1 MLRSEYLKRPLFIHA
16 YYFTIKRYS
25 SVFKSEYFSR
35 EKQIASNFYDR
46 FFFTLFRLQKLQ
58 KQLKWKD
65 FYKEII
71 SKPIAYLHTNTTYQV
86 TSLKGDWSFRYY
98 YIPNLYLV
106 IVYELYVSCIIRLVE
121 EAIKT
126 NLGQF
131 LINWRYFSFAHQIS
145 TSWTV
150 RYVDLWK
157 KYLENQ
163 EKLIRNHNFYLKT
176 DIKSFYDSIPHDR
189 LFKLFSHFLKDY
201 LKREKYLEYDVDNF
215 LSDFC
220 DIIFKV
226 SRYTNKG
233 LPQGMRWSDYLAVL
247 YLWLL
252 FFYEREN
259 MRLSFIDQTYWR
271 IWESTNFILY
281 SDDIL
286 FVGDNKQELF
296 NNANNIIQTL
306 YNYGLTINQSKTT
319 DVLESSAY
327 KYQKRIII
335 DKLKRRDQTELL
347 KFKEYIKECLKKQN
361 IEEISS
367 PDFKTYFKWCFLLE
381 FDADDIIKF
390 REILI
395 DIYGKA
401 EFLNSQRIAIL
412 LLTISESSIG
422 HLLNLIEKG
431 WKDSQLEKIFSEFIQ
446 KFKNL
451 LSDSTLLGILKYF
464 PSDPE
469 KSTLKKVVIRIL
481 KERENPIIDC
491 FIKKNQKN
499 FFSSYCKSMN
509 FHGLEN
515 LLSIA
520 SDKHFID
527 WNMENFEENIIWLK
541 LNNLFGLTLGNINFS
556 RIKMLEIWNKSNL
569 WKEDFIYQMAEVV
582 DSLLYQKHRNP
593 NYFMKSAT
601 FIADFLSLVNQLVTI
616 LVSIKR
622 GVFISCHIS
631 FTQESD
637 FDVIQIWEEKKSPKE
652 SFSQNDIK
660 INPNDRLFF
669 YYLQKKR
676 AALHH
681 KESQSAIDFTH
692 VSYNIS
698 KYENS
703 EVFFNSAKLILDNLC
718 HQITE
723 KINDL

>member
-1 MLRSEYLKRPLFIHA
+1 MLRSEYLKKKLFINA

-35 EKQIASNFYDR
+35 VKQIASNFYDH

-86 TSLKGDWSFRYY
+86 TSLKGDGSFRYY

-106 IVYELYVSCIIRLVE
+106 IIYELYVSCMIRLVE

-131 LINWRYFSFAHQIS
+131 LVNWRYFSFAHQIS
-145 TSWTV
+145 SSWTV

-163 EKLIRNHNFYLKT
+163 ENLIRNHSYYLKT

-201 LKREKYLEYDVDNF
+201 LKRKKYLEYDVDNF

-259 MRLSFIDQTYWR
+259 LGLSFINQTYWS
-271 IWESTNFILY
+271 IGESTKFILY

-286 FVGDNKQELF
+286 FVGNNKQELY
-296 NNANNIIQTL
+296 NKANNIIQIL
-306 YNYGLTINQSKTT
+306 YNYGLTINQNKTT
-319 DVLESSAY
+319 DILEREDY
-327 KYQKRIII
+327 KYQQRIII
-335 DKLKRRDQTELL
+335 DKLKSSDQTELL
-347 KFKEYIKECLKKQN
+347 KFKEYIKETLKKQD

-381 FDADDIIKF
+381 LDADDIVNFKK
-390 REILI
+390 ILI
-395 DIYGKA
+395 DIYGNA

-431 WKDSQLEKIFSEFIQ
+431 WKDYQLEKIFIEFIQ

-469 KSTLKKVVIRIL
+469 KSILKKLVIRIL
-481 KERENPIIDC
+481 EERENPIIDC

-509 FHGLEN
+509 FDGLEK

-520 SDKHFID
+520 SDNYFID
-527 WNMENFEENIIWLK
+527 WNTENFEENIIWLK
-541 LNNLFGLTLGNINFS
+541 LKNLFGLTLGNINFS
-556 RIKMLEIWNKSNL
+556 KIKMLEMWKESTL

-601 FIADFLSLVNQLVTI
+601 FIADFFSLVNQLVTI

-622 GVFISCHIS
+622 GIYIPCHIS

-652 SFSQNDIK
+652 SFFQNDIK
-660 INPNDRLFF
+660 INSDDRLFF

-681 KESQSAIDFTH
+681 KESQSSIDFTKM
-692 VSYNIS
+692 SYNIS

-703 EVFFNSAKLILDNLC
+703 EIFLNSAKIILDSLC
-718 HQITE
+718 DQITE
-723 KINDL
+723 KIIDL

>member
-1 MLRSEYLKRPLFIHA
+1 M
-16 YYFTIKRYS
+16 
-25 SVFKSEYFSR
+25 R
-35 EKQIASNFYDR
+35 EKIWGF
-46 FFFTLFRLQKLQ
+46 
-58 KQLKWKD
+58 
-65 FYKEII
+65 
-71 SKPIAYLHTNTTYQV
+71 H
-86 TSLKGDWSFRYY
+86 
-98 YIPNLYLV
+98 
-106 IVYELYVSCIIRLVE
+106 
-121 EAIKT
+121 
-126 NLGQF
+126 
-131 LINWRYFSFAHQIS
+131 
-145 TSWTV
+145 
-150 RYVDLWK
+150 
-157 KYLENQ
+157 
-163 EKLIRNHNFYLKT
+163 
-176 DIKSFYDSIPHDR
+176 
-189 LFKLFSHFLKDY
+189 
-201 LKREKYLEYDVDNF
+201 
-215 LSDFC
+215 
-220 DIIFKV
+220 
-226 SRYTNKG
+226 
-233 LPQGMRWSDYLAVL
+233 
-247 YLWLL
+247 
-252 FFYEREN
+252 
-259 MRLSFIDQTYWR
+259 WR
-271 IWESTNFILY
+271 IWESTSFILY

-335 DKLKRRDQTELL
+335 DKLKKRDQTELL
-347 KFKEYIKECLKKQN
+347 KFKEYIKESLKKQN

-464 PSDPE
+464 PSDPG

-541 LNNLFGLTLGNINFS
+541 LNNLFGLTLENINFS

-622 GVFISCHIS
+622 GVFIPCHIS
-631 FTQESD
+631 FNQESN

-660 INPNDRLFF
+660 INPDDRLFF

-681 KESQSAIDFTH
+681 KESQSSIDFTKI
-692 VSYNIS
+692 SYNIS

-703 EVFFNSAKLILDNLC
+703 EIFLNSAKIILDSLC

-723 KINDL
+723 KIINL